1 MQKGWKLFSLSLCLT
16 AVFLLWTIAL
26 CTVDV
31 QSIGPQETSVGLA
44 AVNAAAH
51 KYLGTNMGLYHLT
64 DLLSVIPFGF
74 AAGFALLGLKQWIM
88 RKSLRRVDGSLL
100 LLGCFYIAVAAV
112 YLFFERNIINYRPV
126 LIEGRLEASYINEL
140 VGLTVAMLILCIMP
154 TAAMQLCERIPS
166 RAVKAISVGAS
177 CAYSFFM
184 VVGRVLSGVHWISD
198 IVGAILLSAA
208 LVAMY
213 AAAVRIAKK

>member
-1 MQKGWKLFSLSLCLT
+1 MQKGWKLFSLSLCLA

-31 QSIGPQETSVGLA
+31 QPIGPQETSVGLA

-100 LLGCFYIAVAAV
+100 LLGCFYITVAAV

-126 LIEGRLEASYINEL
+126 LIEGRLEASYPSSTTML
-140 VGLTVAMLILCIMP
+140 VLCIMP
-154 TAAMQLCERIPS
+154 TTAMQLCERIQS
-166 RAVKAISVGAS
+166 LALKAIFIGSS
-177 CAYSFFM
+177 CAYTFFM
-184 VVGRVLSGVHWISD
+184 VVGRVFSGVHWISD
-198 IVGAILLSAA
+198 IVGALLLSSA
-208 LVAMY
+208 LVTMY
-213 AAAVRIAKK
+213 AAVVRIAKK

>member
-1 MQKGWKLFSLSLCLT
+1 MQKGWKLFSLSLCLA

-51 KYLGTNMGLYHLT
+51 KYLGTNMDLYLFT

-126 LIEGRLEASYINEL
+126 LIEGRLEASYPSSTTML
-140 VGLTVAMLILCIMP
+140 VLCIMP
-154 TAAMQLCERIPS
+154 TAAMQLCERIQS
-166 RAVKAISVGAS
+166 RALKAICIGSS
-177 CAYSFFM
+177 CAYTFFM
-184 VVGRVLSGVHWISD
+184 VVGRVFSGVHWISD

-208 LVAMY
+208 LVTMY
-213 AAAVRIAKK
+213 AAVVRIAKK

>member
-126 LIEGRLEASYINEL
+126 LIEGRLEASYPSS
-140 VGLTVAMLILCIMP
+140 TTMLILCIMP

>member
-1 MQKGWKLFSLSLCLT
+1 MQKGWQLFSLSLCLA
-16 AVFLLWTIAL
+16 AVFLLWTAAL
-26 CTVDV
+26 RTVDV
-31 QSIGPQETSVGLA
+31 QPIGPQETSVGLA
-44 AVNAAAH
+44 AVNSAAR
-51 KYLGTNMGLYHLT
+51 KYLGTNMELYRLT

-74 AAGFALLGLKQWIM
+74 AAGFALLGLKQWITH
-88 RKSLRRVDGSLL
+88 KSIRQVDSSLL

-126 LIEGRLEASYINEL
+126 LIEGRLEASYPSSTTML
-140 VGLTVAMLILCIMP
+140 VLCIMP

-198 IVGAILLSAA
+198 IVGAILLSSA